1 MKLNCL
7 TLPTPPSPSTGWA
20 LATTRE
26 ATLGARVC
34 QSITAARNRR
44 GAATG
49 DAISRVQLLAEAIA
63 PSGDRPSKNDQLA
76 VQLRE
81 RGRAAAGFKLLLEF
95 VAGGSGDLRGL

>member
-1 MKLNCL
+1 MIKREHQVDWACCGHLHEVKLNCL

-20 LATTRE
+20 LATTWE

-49 DAISRVQLLAEAIA
+49 DGISRVQLLEAMLVVVWDELWLGA
-63 PSGDRPSKNDQLA
+63 
-76 VQLRE
+76 
-81 RGRAAAGFKLLLEF
+81 
-95 VAGGSGDLRGL
+95 